1 MRPGGKEFE
10 SAVPYDHP
18 PEAAARIVR
27 ASTATEFVGPPDA
40 LTVARSRDRRLY
52 ADAGE
57 VLGEPE
63 IKRPVP
69 ERRGPS
75 SRIAAACSD
84 KRCAKATTRRS
95 PRS

>member
-40 LTVARSRDRRLY
+40 LTVAREAAIADSARMQAKSLANQRSSVQSRATRTFFSN
-52 ADAGE
+52 
-57 VLGEPE
+57 
-63 IKRPVP
+63 
-69 ERRGPS
+69 RGS
-75 SRIAAACSD
+75 LLR
-84 KRCAKATTRRS
+84 
-95 PRS
+95 